1 MPGQPTALSS
11 PSAASQPG
19 LFLESPRKSRG
30 MPFLFPTNRHMFET
44 YETKKAPTGWWRLRN
59 FLCR

>member
-44 YETKKAPTGWWRLRN
+44 YETKKAPTGW
-59 FLCR
+59 